1 MRIAIIGG
9 GISGIAAAQS
19 LRKTGHDVQIY
30 EKSDR
35 IGGVWA
41 LGYPGVR
48 LQNTRDQYR
57 LIDVPWSTKPDLHP
71 TSAQVQQHLNDAI
84 DKLNLPVKLGHEVT
98 ELEET
103 EGGWRLHYRND
114 GNAGQQNYDFIVL
127 SIGQYSSGKRRP
139 EFPGQDTFQGK
150 IVTEREITDL
160 NVFAGKKVLVAGFGK
175 SALDMA
181 TFAVEQASEVHH
193 LFRTPRWMIP
203 FRILGVHYS
212 RLLFCRMGTFLMP
225 SWVQPNATEAF
236 IHRKLGFLVRANW
249 HLVQSI
255 VRLQKHLM
263 GLGKS
268 AVVKARLA
276 SLTPK
281 HDIISDFRSASAMQP
296 QMYLKHVAGERLH
309 PHQGE
314 LRAFTERGVM
324 LEDGQ
329 TIDCDVVVL
338 SLGSGS
344 PTFPFLPDKYRALL
358 ESESDGVQLYRH
370 LLHPNVPKIAFA
382 GFNHG
387 FMHVPA
393 VEIGMLWLSAV
404 LAGDLTLPS
413 AEAMRQSMEKIQQW
427 KRDHVNF
434 EPSRSCAVNTR
445 FQQYLDV
452 LLKDLGLNPYRKTPN
467 VFAELFSQY
476 GPDDYVGIY
485 EEYQAG
491 RTHGAQPLRVLA
503 LDT

>member
-1 MRIAIIGG
+1 VRIAIIGA

-19 LRKTGHDVQIY
+19 LRKTGHDVQVY
-30 EKSDR
+30 EKSRR

-41 LGYPGVR
+41 MGYPGVR
-48 LQNTRDQYR
+48 LQNTRDQYH
-57 LIDVPWSTKPDLHP
+57 LMDVPWSPRPDLHP

-84 DKLNLPVKLGHEVT
+84 DQLDLPVKLDHEVT
-98 ELEET
+98 KLEET
-103 EGGWRLHYRND
+103 AGGWRLHYQND
-114 GNAGQQNYDFIVL
+114 GDTGQQDFDFVVL
-127 SIGQYSSGKRRP
+127 SIGQYSSGKRSP
-139 EFPGQDTFQGK
+139 KFPGQDDFQGG

-160 NVFAGKKVLVAGFGK
+160 SVFAGKKVLVAGFGK

-181 TFAVEQASEVHH
+181 TFAVDHASEVHH
-193 LFRTPRWMIP
+193 LFRTPRWMVP

-236 IHRKLGFLVRANW
+236 IHRKLGFLVRGNW
-249 HLVQSI
+249 RLVQSI
-255 VRLQKHLM
+255 VRLQKYLL

-268 AVVKARLA
+268 AAVKRRLA

-281 HDIISDFRSASAMQP
+281 HDIVSDFRSASAMQP
-296 QMYLKHVAGERLH
+296 QMYLKHIAKERLL

-314 LRAFTERGVM
+314 LQAFTKSGVV
-324 LEDGQ
+324 LEDGNN
-329 TIDCDVVVL
+329 IDCDLVVL

-344 PTFPFLPDKYRALL
+344 PTFPFLPGKYRALL

-370 LLHPNVPKIAFA
+370 LLHPEVPRIAFA

-404 LAGDLTLPS
+404 LSGDLTLPES
-413 AEAMRQSMEKIQQW
+413 DEMKQSMEKVQQW
-427 KRDHVNF
+427 KRDYVNF

-452 LLKDLGLNPYRKTPN
+452 LLKDLGLNPYRKMPN
-467 VFAELFSQY
+467 ILAELFSQY
-476 GPDDYVGIY
+476 GPEDYVDIF
-485 EEYQAG
+485 EEYRAG
-491 RTHGAQPLRVLA
+491 RAQRPETLRTLA

>member
-1 MRIAIIGG
+1 LRIGIIGS
-9 GISGIAAAQS
+9 GISGIAAAHS
-19 LRKTGHDVQIY
+19 LRKTGHDVQVY

-57 LIDVPWSTKPDLHP
+57 LMDVPWSTKPDLHP
-71 TSAQVQQHLNDAI
+71 TSAQVQQHLQEAV
-84 DKLNLPVKLGHEVT
+84 DKLDLPIKLGHEVT
-98 ELEET
+98 KLEET
-103 EGGWRLHYRND
+103 DRGWRLHYRNSD
-114 GNAGQQNYDFIVL
+114 NTGQGDFDFVVL
-127 SIGQYSSGKRRP
+127 SIGQYSSGKRSP
-139 EFPGQDTFQGK
+139 EFPGQDKFQGK

-160 NVFAGKKVLVAGFGK
+160 SVFSGKKVLVAGFGK

-181 TFAVEQASEVHH
+181 TFAVDHASEVHH
-193 LFRTPRWMIP
+193 LFRTPRWMVP
-203 FRILGVHYS
+203 FRILGLHYS

-236 IHRKLGFLVRANW
+236 IHRNLGFLVRGNW
-249 HLVQSI
+249 RLVQSI
-255 VRLQKHLM
+255 IRLQKYLL
-263 GLGKS
+263 GVGKS
-268 AVVKARLA
+268 RAVKDRLS

-281 HDIISDFRSASAMQP
+281 HDIVSDFRSASAMQP
-296 QMYLKHVAGERLH
+296 QLYLKHIATERLL
-309 PHQGE
+309 PQQGE
-314 LRAFTERGVM
+314 LHSFTERGVV
-324 LEDGQ
+324 LEDGDN
-329 TIDCDVVVL
+329 IDCDVVVL

-344 PTFPFLPDKYRALL
+344 PTFPFLPAKYRSLL
-358 ESESDGVQLYRH
+358 ESEPDGAQLYRH
-370 LLHPNVPKIAFA
+370 LLHPDIPRLAFA

-404 LAGDLTLPS
+404 LNDDLTLPNA
-413 AEAMRQSMEKIQQW
+413 AEMRQSMESVRQW

-452 LLKDLGLNPYRKTPN
+452 LLKDLGLNPYRKMPN
-467 VFAELFSQY
+467 ILAELFSQY
-476 GPDDYVGIY
+476 GPDDYLDIF
-485 EEYQAG
+485 EEYRAR
-491 RTHGAQPLRVLA
+491 RTQRSEPLHTLA

>member
-1 MRIAIIGG
+1 MRIGIIGS
-9 GISGIAAAQS
+9 GISGIAAAHS
-19 LRKTGHDVQIY
+19 LRKTGHDVQVY

-57 LIDVPWSTKPDLHP
+57 LMDVPWSTKPDLHP
-71 TSAQVQQHLNDAI
+71 TSAQVQQHLQEAV
-84 DKLNLPVKLGHEVT
+84 DKLDLPIKLGHEVT
-98 ELEET
+98 KLEET
-103 EGGWRLHYRND
+103 DRGWRLHYRNGD
-114 GNAGQQNYDFIVL
+114 NTGQGDFDFVVL
-127 SIGQYSSGKRRP
+127 SIGQYSSGKRSP
-139 EFPGQDTFQGK
+139 EFPGQDKFQGK

-160 NVFAGKKVLVAGFGK
+160 SVFSGKKVLVAGFGK

-181 TFAVEQASEVHH
+181 TFAVDHASEVHH
-193 LFRTPRWMIP
+193 LFRTPRWMVP

-236 IHRKLGFLVRANW
+236 IHRNLGFLVRGNW
-249 HLVQSI
+249 RLVQSI
-255 VRLQKHLM
+255 IRLQKYLL
-263 GLGKS
+263 GVGKS
-268 AVVKARLA
+268 RAVKDRLS

-281 HDIISDFRSASAMQP
+281 HDIVSDFRSASAMQP
-296 QMYLKHVAGERLH
+296 QLYLKHIATERLL
-309 PHQGE
+309 PQQGE
-314 LRAFTERGVM
+314 LHSFTERGVV
-324 LEDGQ
+324 LEDGDN
-329 TIDCDVVVL
+329 IDCDVVVL

-344 PTFPFLPDKYRALL
+344 PISPFLPAKYRSLL
-358 ESESDGVQLYRH
+358 ESEPDGAQLYRH
-370 LLHPNVPKIAFA
+370 LLHPDIPRLAFA

-404 LAGDLTLPS
+404 LNDDLTLPNA
-413 AEAMRQSMEKIQQW
+413 AEMRQSMESVRQW

-452 LLKDLGLNPYRKTPN
+452 LLKDLGLNPYRKMPN
-467 VFAELFSQY
+467 ILAELFSQY
-476 GPDDYVGIY
+476 GPDDYVDIF
-485 EEYQAG
+485 EEYRAG
-491 RTHGAQPLRVLA
+491 RTQRPETLRTLA

>member
-1 MRIAIIGG
+1 M
-9 GISGIAAAQS
+9 
-19 LRKTGHDVQIY
+19 
-30 EKSDR
+30 KS
-35 IGGVWA
+35 
-41 LGYPGVR
+41 
-48 LQNTRDQYR
+48 QNWKRQ
-57 LIDVPWSTKPDLHP
+57 
-71 TSAQVQQHLNDAI
+71 QVAGAFTIRTMAN
-84 DKLNLPVKLGHEVT
+84 T
-98 ELEET
+98 
-103 EGGWRLHYRND
+103 
-114 GNAGQQNYDFIVL
+114 GQQDFDFVVL
-127 SIGQYSSGKRRP
+127 SIGQYSSGKRSP
-139 EFPGQDTFQGK
+139 KFPGRDDFQGD

-160 NVFAGKKVLVAGFGK
+160 SVFAGKKVLVAGFGK

-181 TFAVEQASEVHH
+181 TFAVDHASEVHH
-193 LFRTPRWMIP
+193 LFRTPRWMVP

-236 IHRKLGFLVRANW
+236 IHRKLGFLVRGNW
-249 HLVQSI
+249 RLVQSI
-255 VRLQKHLM
+255 VRLQKYLL

-268 AVVKARLA
+268 AAVKSRLA

-281 HDIISDFRSASAMQP
+281 HDIVSDFRSASAMQP
-296 QMYLKHVAGERLH
+296 QMYLKHIAKERLL

-314 LRAFTERGVM
+314 LQGFTKSGVV
-324 LEDGQ
+324 LEDGSN
-329 TIDCDVVVL
+329 INCDLVVL

-358 ESESDGVQLYRH
+358 ESEFDGVQLYRH
-370 LLHPNVPKIAFA
+370 LLHPEVPRIAFA

-404 LAGDLTLPS
+404 LSGDLTLPES
-413 AEAMRQSMEKIQQW
+413 NEMQQSMEKVQQW
-427 KRDHVNF
+427 KRDYVNF

-452 LLKDLGLNPYRKTPN
+452 LLKDLGLNPYRKMPN
-467 VFAELFSQY
+467 ILAELFSQY
-476 GPDDYVGIY
+476 GPEDYVDIF
-485 EEYQAG
+485 EEYRAG
-491 RTHGAQPLRVLA
+491 RAQRPETLRTLA

>member
-1 MRIAIIGG
+1 MRIGIIGS
-9 GISGIAAAQS
+9 GISGIAAAHS
-19 LRKTGHDVQIY
+19 LRKTGHDVQVY

-57 LIDVPWSTKPDLHP
+57 LMDLPWSTKPDLHP
-71 TSAQVQQHLNDAI
+71 TSAQVQQHLQEAV
-84 DKLNLPVKLGHEVT
+84 DKLDLPIKLGQEVT
-98 ELEET
+98 KLEET
-103 EGGWRLHYRND
+103 DRGWRLHYRS
-114 GNAGQQNYDFIVL
+114 GNETGQEDFDFIVL
-127 SIGQYSSGKRRP
+127 SVGQYSSGKRSP
-139 EFPGQDTFQGK
+139 KFPGQDKFHGK

-160 NVFAGKKVLVAGFGK
+160 SVFTGKKVLVAGFGK

-181 TFAVEQASEVHH
+181 TFAVDHASEVHH
-193 LFRTPRWMIP
+193 LFRTPRWMVP

-236 IHRKLGFLVRANW
+236 IHRKMGLLVRGNW
-249 HLVQSI
+249 RLVQSI
-255 VRLQKHLM
+255 VRLQKYLL
-263 GLGKS
+263 GVGKS
-268 AVVKARLA
+268 RAVKDRLS

-281 HDIISDFRSASAMQP
+281 HDIVSDFRSASAMQP
-296 QMYLKHVAGERLH
+296 QLYLKHIATERLL
-309 PHQGE
+309 PQQGE
-314 LRAFTERGVM
+314 LHSFTEHGVV
-324 LEDGQ
+324 LEDGDN
-329 TIDCDVVVL
+329 IDCDLVVL

-344 PTFPFLPDKYRALL
+344 PTFPFLPEKYRSLL
-358 ESESDGVQLYRH
+358 ESESDGAQLYRH
-370 LLHPNVPKIAFA
+370 LLHPDIPRLAFA

-404 LAGDLTLPS
+404 LNDDLTLPNA
-413 AEAMRQSMEKIQQW
+413 AEMRQSMESVRQW

-452 LLKDLGLNPYRKTPN
+452 LLKDLGLNPYRKMPN
-467 VFAELFSQY
+467 ILAELFSQY
-476 GPDDYVGIY
+476 GPDDYVDIF
-485 EEYQAG
+485 EEYRAR
-491 RTHGAQPLRVLA
+491 RTQRSEPLRTLA

>member
-1 MRIAIIGG
+1 MRIAIIGA

-30 EKSDR
+30 EKSSR

-41 LGYPGVR
+41 MGYPGVR

-57 LIDVPWSTKPDLHP
+57 LMDVPWRPRPDLHP

-84 DKLNLPVKLGHEVT
+84 DQLDLPVKLDHEVT
-98 ELEET
+98 KLEET
-103 EGGWRLHYRND
+103 AGGWRLHYQND
-114 GNAGQQNYDFIVL
+114 GDTGQQDFDFVVL
-127 SIGQYSSGKRRP
+127 SVGQYSSGKRSP
-139 EFPGQDTFQGK
+139 EFPGQDKFQGK

-160 NVFAGKKVLVAGFGK
+160 SVFSGKKVLVAGFGK

-181 TFAVEQASEVHH
+181 TFAVDHASEVHH
-193 LFRTPRWMIP
+193 LFRTPRWMVP

-236 IHRKLGFLVRANW
+236 IHRKMGFLVRGNW
-249 HLVQSI
+249 RLVQSI
-255 VRLQKHLM
+255 VRLQKYLL
-263 GLGKS
+263 GVGKS
-268 AVVKARLA
+268 RAVKDRLS

-281 HDIISDFRSASAMQP
+281 HDIVSDFRSASAMQP
-296 QMYLKHVAGERLH
+296 QLYLKHIATERLL
-309 PHQGE
+309 PQQGE
-314 LRAFTERGVM
+314 LHSFTEHGVV
-324 LEDGQ
+324 LEDGDN
-329 TIDCDVVVL
+329 IDCDLVVL

-344 PTFPFLPDKYRALL
+344 PTFPFLPEKYRSLL
-358 ESESDGVQLYRH
+358 ESESDGAQLYRH
-370 LLHPNVPKIAFA
+370 LLHPDIPRLAFA

-404 LAGDLTLPS
+404 LNDDLTLPNA
-413 AEAMRQSMEKIQQW
+413 AEMRQSMESVRQW

-452 LLKDLGLNPYRKTPN
+452 LLKDLGLNPYRKMPN
-467 VFAELFSQY
+467 ILAELFSQY
-476 GPDDYVGIY
+476 GPDDYVDIF
-485 EEYQAG
+485 EEYRAR
-491 RTHGAQPLRVLA
+491 RTQRSEPLRTLA

>member
-1 MRIAIIGG
+1 MRIAIIGA

-19 LRKTGHDVQIY
+19 LRKTGHDVQVY
-30 EKSDR
+30 EKSSR
-35 IGGVWA
+35 IGGVWTM
-41 LGYPGVR
+41 GYPDVR

-57 LIDVPWSTKPDLHP
+57 LMDVPWSPKPDLHP

-84 DKLNLPVKLGHEVT
+84 DQLDLPVKLDHEVT
-98 ELEET
+98 KLEET
-103 EGGWRLHYRND
+103 AGGWRLHYQND
-114 GNAGQQNYDFIVL
+114 GDTGRQNFDFVVL
-127 SIGQYSSGKRRP
+127 SIGQYSSGKRSP
-139 EFPGQDTFQGK
+139 KFPGQNEFQGD
-150 IVTEREITDL
+150 IVTEREIADL
-160 NVFAGKKVLVAGFGK
+160 SVFAGKKVLVAGFGK

-181 TFAVEQASEVHH
+181 TFAVDQAREVHH
-193 LFRTPRWMIP
+193 LFRTPRWMVP

-236 IHRKLGFLVRANW
+236 IHRKMGFLVRGNW
-249 HLVQSI
+249 FLVQTI
-255 VRLQKHLM
+255 VRLQKYLL
-263 GLGKS
+263 GVGKS
-268 AVVKARLA
+268 RAVKDRLS

-281 HDIISDFRSASAMQP
+281 HDIVSDFRSASAMQP
-296 QMYLKHVAGERLH
+296 QLYLKHIAAERLL

-314 LRAFTERGVM
+314 LHSFTESGVV
-324 LEDGQ
+324 LEDGDN
-329 TIDCDVVVL
+329 IDCDLVVL

-344 PTFPFLPDKYRALL
+344 PTFPFLPEKYRSLL
-358 ESESDGVQLYRH
+358 ENEPDGAQLYRH
-370 LLHPNVPKIAFA
+370 LLHPDIPRLAFA

-404 LAGDLTLPS
+404 LNDELTLPA
-413 AEAMRQSMEKIQQW
+413 AEEMRQSMESVRQW

-452 LLKDLGLNPYRKTPN
+452 LLQDLGLNPYRKMPN
-467 VFAELFSQY
+467 ILAELFSQY

-485 EEYQAG
+485 EEYQT
-491 RTHGAQPLRVLA
+491 RQKQRSQPLHALA

>member
-1 MRIAIIGG
+1 MRIAIIGA

-19 LRKTGHDVQIY
+19 LRKTGHDVQVY

-41 LGYPGVR
+41 LGYPDVR

-57 LIDVPWSTKPDLHP
+57 LMDVPWSTLPDLHP
-71 TSAQVQQHLNDAI
+71 TSAQVQQHLNEAI
-84 DKLNLPVKLGHEVT
+84 DTLGLPIELDHEVT
-98 ELEET
+98 RLEET
-103 EGGWRLHYRND
+103 NSGWRVHYRNASD
-114 GNAGQQNYDFIVL
+114 TGQRDFDFIVL
-127 SIGQYSSGKRRP
+127 SIGQYSSGKQLP
-139 EFPGQDTFQGK
+139 VFPGQDEFKGD
-150 IVTEREITDL
+150 IITEREVSDL
-160 NVFAGKKVLVAGFGK
+160 SVFDGKKALVVGFGK

-193 LFRTPRWMIP
+193 LFRTPRWMVP

-225 SWVQPNATEAF
+225 SWVQPNAVEAF
-236 IHRKLGFLVRANW
+236 IHRNLGFLVRSNW
-249 HLVQSI
+249 RLVQSI
-255 VRLQKHLM
+255 VRLQKYLL
-263 GLGKS
+263 GVGKS
-268 AVVKARLA
+268 TAVKDRLA

-281 HDIISDFRSASAMQP
+281 HDIVSDFRSASAMQP
-296 QMYLKHVAGERLH
+296 QLYLKHIANERLV

-314 LRAFTERGVM
+314 LQAFTESGVV
-324 LEDGQ
+324 LENGR
-329 TIDCDVVVL
+329 TIDCDLAVL

-344 PTFPFLPDKYRALL
+344 PTFPFLPEKYRSLL
-358 ESESDGVQLYRH
+358 ESEPDGVQLYRH
-370 LLHPNVPKIAFA
+370 LLHPDIPRLAFA

-393 VEIGMLWLSAV
+393 VEVGMLWLSAV
-404 LAGDLTLPS
+404 LTGDLTLPH
-413 AEAMRQSMEKIQQW
+413 ADEMHQSMARVQQW

-452 LLKDLGLNPYRKTPN
+452 LLQDLGLNPYRKMPN
-467 VFAELFSQY
+467 VLAELFSQY
-476 GPDDYVGIY
+476 GPEDYVDMF
-485 EEYQAG
+485 EEYRAG
-491 RTHGAQPLRVLA
+491 RTQRPETLRTLA

>member
-1 MRIAIIGG
+1 MRIAIIGA

-19 LRKTGHDVQIY
+19 LRKTGHDVQVY
-30 EKSDR
+30 EKSSR

-41 LGYPGVR
+41 MGYPGVR

-57 LIDVPWSTKPDLHP
+57 LMDVPWSPKPDLHP

-84 DKLNLPVKLGHEVT
+84 DQLDLPVKLDHEVT
-98 ELEET
+98 KLEET
-103 EGGWRLHYRND
+103 AGGWRLHYQND
-114 GNAGQQNYDFIVL
+114 GDTGQQDFDFVVL
-127 SIGQYSSGKRRP
+127 SIGQYSSGKGSP
-139 EFPGQDTFQGK
+139 TFPGQDDFQGD

-160 NVFAGKKVLVAGFGK
+160 SVFAGKKVLVAGFGK

-181 TFAVEQASEVHH
+181 TFAVDQASEVHH
-193 LFRTPRWMIP
+193 LFRTPRWMVP

-225 SWVQPNATEAF
+225 SWVQPTATEAF
-236 IHRKLGFLVRANW
+236 IHRKLGVLVRGNW
-249 HLVQSI
+249 RLVQSI
-255 VRLQKHLM
+255 VRFQKYLL

-268 AVVKARLA
+268 AVVKRRLA

-281 HDIISDFRSASAMQP
+281 HDIVSDFRSASAMQP
-296 QMYLKHVAGERLH
+296 QMYLKHIAQERLL

-314 LRAFTERGVM
+314 LQGFTKSGAV
-324 LEDGQ
+324 LADGH
-329 TIDCDVVVL
+329 TIDCDLVVL

-344 PTFPFLPDKYRALL
+344 PIFPFLPATYRSLL
-358 ESESDGVQLYRH
+358 ENEPDGVQLYRH
-370 LLHPNVPKIAFA
+370 LLHPDIPRLAFA

-404 LAGDLTLPS
+404 LNDDLTLPG
-413 AEAMRQSMEKIQQW
+413 AGEMRQSMESVRQW

-452 LLKDLGLNPYRKTPN
+452 LLQDLGLSPYRKMPN
-467 VFAELFSQY
+467 ILAELFSQY
-476 GPDDYVGIY
+476 GPDDYVDIF
-485 EEYQAG
+485 EEYRAG
-491 RTHGAQPLRVLA
+491 RTQGSEILRTLT

>member
-1 MRIAIIGG
+1 MRIAIIGA

-19 LRKTGHDVQIY
+19 LRKTGHDVQVY

-41 LGYPGVR
+41 LGYPDVR

-57 LIDVPWSTKPDLHP
+57 LMDVPWSNKPDLHP
-71 TSAQVQQHLNDAI
+71 TSAQVQQHLNEAI
-84 DKLNLPVKLGHEVT
+84 DKLGLPIELDHEVT
-98 ELEET
+98 RLEET
-103 EGGWRLHYRND
+103 NSGWRVHYRN
-114 GNAGQQNYDFIVL
+114 AGDTGQRDFDFIVL
-127 SIGQYSSGKRRP
+127 SIGQYSSGKQLP
-139 EFPGQDTFQGK
+139 VFPGQDEFKGD
-150 IVTEREITDL
+150 IITEREVSDL
-160 NVFAGKKVLVAGFGK
+160 SVFDGKKALVVGFGK

-193 LFRTPRWMIP
+193 LFRTPRWMVP

-225 SWVQPNATEAF
+225 SWVQPNAVEAF
-236 IHRKLGFLVRANW
+236 IHRNLGFLVRANW
-249 HLVQSI
+249 LLVQSI
-255 VRLQKHLM
+255 VRLQKYLL
-263 GLGKS
+263 GVGKS
-268 AVVKARLA
+268 TAVKDRLA

-281 HDIISDFRSASAMQP
+281 HDIVSDFRSASAMQP
-296 QMYLKHVAGERLH
+296 QLYLKHIAKERLV

-314 LRAFTERGVM
+314 LQAFTESGVV
-324 LEDGQ
+324 LEDGR
-329 TIDCDVVVL
+329 TIDCDLAVL

-344 PTFPFLPDKYRALL
+344 PTFPFLPEKYRQLL
-358 ESESDGVQLYRH
+358 ESEPDGVQLYRH
-370 LLHPNVPKIAFA
+370 LLHPDIPRLAFA

-393 VEIGMLWLSAV
+393 VEVGMLWLSAV
-404 LAGDLTLPS
+404 LTGDLTLPD
-413 AEAMRQSMEKIQQW
+413 ADAMHQSMARVQQW
-427 KRDHVNF
+427 KRDYVNF

-452 LLKDLGLNPYRKTPN
+452 LLQDLGLNPYRKMPN
-467 VFAELFSQY
+467 VLAELFSQY
-476 GPDDYVGIY
+476 GPDDYADVY
-485 EEYQAG
+485 EEYQS
-491 RTHGAQPLRVLA
+491 RQKHGNQPLRALA